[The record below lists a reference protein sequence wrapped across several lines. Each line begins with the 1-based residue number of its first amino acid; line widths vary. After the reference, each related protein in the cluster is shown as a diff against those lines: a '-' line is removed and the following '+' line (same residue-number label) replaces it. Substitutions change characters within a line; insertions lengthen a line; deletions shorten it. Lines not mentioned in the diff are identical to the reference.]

1 MNSRPAKCRAAVSLF
16 PQLTIPGKHGT
27 IDCIIWYNK
36 LYYKATPHKARLAAL
51 HAICLLIFRHTAQKF
66 LDIRLRSRQDSAREQ
81 RSVALGLIA
90 TDSMPAKFLCNLPK
104 NPTAHLTHK
113 LCAVL
118 P

>member
-1 MNSRPAKCRAAVSLF
+1 
-16 PQLTIPGKHGT
+16 
-27 IDCIIWYNK
+27 
-36 LYYKATPHKARLAAL
+36 

-118 P
+118 PTDKNLSLSKI

>member
-1 MNSRPAKCRAAVSLF
+1 MAF
-16 PQLTIPGKHGT
+16 Y
-27 IDCIIWYNK
+27 CITKRNFSAEMDFAIIK
-36 LYYKATPHKARLAAL
+36 TTPHKARLTAL

>member
-1 MNSRPAKCRAAVSLF
+1 MAQSKAKPVPIL
-16 PQLTIPGKHGT
+16 Q
-27 IDCIIWYNK
+27 
-36 LYYKATPHKARLAAL
+36 ATPHKARLTAL

-90 TDSMPAKFLCNLPK
+90 TDSMPAKFLCNLPR
-104 NPTAHLTHK
+104 NPTEHLTHK

-118 P
+118 PTDKNLSLSKI